1 MADLC
6 LLFENMSFKILKY
19 QQLIGFLVFTDL
31 ATFEVQKVIFNSRSK
46 RRWIK
51 KPLVC
56 DNNLSLN

>member
-31 ATFEVQKVIFNSRSK
+31 ATFEVQKDNFQFSFEAAMD
-46 RRWIK
+46 K
-51 KPLVC
+51 KTFSV
-56 DNNLSLN
+56 